1 MSAGSGRPGPLAAP
15 EGEPAGGG
23 ADGVITAV
31 LHPGAQSEPDAAG
44 STGGAVTAVLH
55 PGAMGATVAAAC
67 RGLVLWASRG
77 RSAATR
83 ARAAAAGLTEA
94 ADLGEIVGRAD
105 TVISVCPPHAAEAVA
120 EEVAAA
126 GFGGRYVDANAVS
139 PATARRMAACFE
151 RFVDGGIIGPP
162 AMAAGTTRLYL
173 SGPGAAE
180 VAARFE
186 GSVLDARP
194 VPGGPGT
201 ASALKMAYAAWTKG
215 TSALLLAVAALARA
229 NGVDGPLAEEWEMS
243 QPGLVDRL
251 ADAAD
256 SVAPKAWRWSG
267 EMAEIADTFAAAGL
281 PDGFHRAAA
290 AVYRRL
296 EGFKD
301 ASGLEVADALAALA
315 ADPTER
321 PGGLEPG

>member
-1 MSAGSGRPGPLAAP
+1 MPGGP
-15 EGEPAGGG
+15 GEPVTSSASDTAGEPTAAEPVTSG
-23 ADGVITAV
+23 APDTAAEPV
-31 LHPGAQSEPDAAG
+31 TSGAPDTAGEP
-44 STGGAVTAVLH
+44 VTAVLH

-67 RGLVLWASRG
+67 RGRVLWVSRG

-83 ARAAAAGLTEA
+83 ARAAAAGLAEA
-94 ADLGEIVGRAD
+94 VDLDGIVGRAD

-120 EEVAAA
+120 ASVAAT
-126 GFGGRYVDANAVS
+126 GFDGRYVEANAVS
-139 PATARRMAACFE
+139 VATAERIAARFE

-162 AMAAGTTRLYL
+162 AVAAGTTRLYL
-173 SGPGAAE
+173 SGAEAAD
-180 VAARFE
+180 VAALFE
-186 GSVLDARP
+186 GSVLEART

-229 NGVDGPLAEEWEMS
+229 NGVDGPLAREWELS

-251 ADAAD
+251 AAVAA
-256 SVAPKAWRWSG
+256 SEVPKAWRWSG

-290 AVYRRL
+290 AVYGRL

-301 ASGLEVADALAALA
+301 AAGLEAADALAALA
-315 ADPTER
+315 AET
-321 PGGLEPG
+321 

>member
-1 MSAGSGRPGPLAAP
+1 MTGAGSGRPGPLTN
-15 EGEPAGGG
+15 AGGQP
-23 ADGVITAV
+23 TAT
-31 LHPGAQSEPDAAG
+31 GAAG
-44 STGGAVTAVLH
+44 QPVTDAGGQPTATGAADEPVTAVLH

-67 RGLVLWASRG
+67 RGRVLWVSRG

-83 ARAAAAGLTEA
+83 ARAATAGLTET
-94 ADLGEIVGRAD
+94 ADLADAAGRAD

-120 EEVAAA
+120 EAVAAV
-126 GFGGRYVDANAVS
+126 GFDGCYVDANAVS
-139 PATARRMAACFE
+139 VATAQRMAARFD

-162 AMAAGTTRLYL
+162 AVAPGTTRLYL
-173 SGPGAAE
+173 SGPGAAG

-186 GSVLDARP
+186 GSPLDART

-215 TSALLLAVAALARA
+215 TSALLLATAALARA
-229 NGVDGPLAEEWEMS
+229 NGVGDALAREWELS

-251 ADAAD
+251 AGSAG

-290 AVYRRL
+290 AVYSRL

-301 ASGLEVADALAALA
+301 ADGLEVTDALAVLA
-315 ADPTER
+315 AQKVVHPDCR
-321 PGGLEPG
+321 HSR

>member
-1 MSAGSGRPGPLAAP
+1 MPDGGSGEPVTSGAP
-15 EGEPAGGG
+15 DTAGEPTAAEPVTSGAPDTAGEPVTSG
-23 ADGVITAV
+23 APDTA
-31 LHPGAQSEPDAAG
+31 GEP
-44 STGGAVTAVLH
+44 VTAVLH

-67 RGLVLWASRG
+67 RGRVLWVSRG

-83 ARAAAAGLTEA
+83 ARAAAAGLAEA
-94 ADLGEIVGRAD
+94 ADLGGIVGRAD

-120 EEVAAA
+120 ASVAAT
-126 GFGGRYVDANAVS
+126 GFDGRYVEANAVS
-139 PATARRMAACFE
+139 VATAERIAARFE

-162 AMAAGTTRLYL
+162 AVAAGTTRLYL
-173 SGPGAAE
+173 SGAEAAE
-180 VAARFE
+180 VAALFE
-186 GSVLDARP
+186 GSALEART

-229 NGVDGPLAEEWEMS
+229 NGVDGPLAREWELS

-251 ADAAD
+251 AAVAA
-256 SVAPKAWRWSG
+256 SEVPKAWRWSG

-290 AVYRRL
+290 AVYGRL

-301 ASGLEVADALAALA
+301 AAGLEAADALAALA
-315 ADPTER
+315 AET
-321 PGGLEPG
+321 

>member
-1 MSAGSGRPGPLAAP
+1 MPDGP
-15 EGEPAGGG
+15 GEPVTSSAPDTTDEPTAG
-23 ADGVITAV
+23 
-31 LHPGAQSEPDAAG
+31 EP
-44 STGGAVTAVLH
+44 VTAVLH

-67 RGLVLWASRG
+67 RGRVLWVSRG

-83 ARAAAAGLTEA
+83 ARAAAAGLAET
-94 ADLGEIVGRAD
+94 ADLDGVVGRAD

-120 EEVAAA
+120 EGVAAA
-126 GFGGRYVDANAVS
+126 GFDGRYVEANAVS
-139 PATARRMAACFE
+139 VATAERIAARFE

-162 AMAAGTTRLYL
+162 AVAAGTTRLYL
-173 SGPGAAE
+173 SGAEAAE
-180 VAARFE
+180 VAALFE
-186 GSVLDARP
+186 GSALEART

-229 NGVDGPLAEEWEMS
+229 NGVDGPLAREWELS

-251 ADAAD
+251 AAVAA
-256 SVAPKAWRWSG
+256 SEVPKAWRWSG

-290 AVYRRL
+290 AVYGRL

-301 ASGLEVADALAALA
+301 AAGLEAADALAALA
-315 ADPTER
+315 AET
-321 PGGLEPG
+321 

>member
-1 MSAGSGRPGPLAAP
+1 MSAGSGRPGPHTAA

-23 ADGVITAV
+23 AGGADTAI
-31 LHPGAQSEPDAAG
+31 LHPAAKGEPDAAG
-44 STGGAVTAVLH
+44 SPGGPVTAVLH

-67 RGLVLWASRG
+67 RGLVLWSSRG

-83 ARAAAAGLTEA
+83 ARAAEAGLTEA
-94 ADLGEIVGRAD
+94 ADLGEIAERAD

-126 GFGGRYVDANAVS
+126 GFDGRYVDANAVS
-139 PATARRMAACFE
+139 PATARRMAARFE
-151 RFVDGGIIGPP
+151 PFVDGGIIGPP
-162 AMAAGTTRLYL
+162 AVAAGTTRLYL
-173 SGPGAAE
+173 SGLGAAE

-301 ASGLEVADALAALA
+301 AAGLEVADALAALA
-315 ADPTER
+315 AEPTEH
-321 PGGLEPG
+321 PGALEPS

>member
-1 MSAGSGRPGPLAAP
+1 MAGTGPGRPGPLAGAADGP
-15 EGEPAGGG
+15 ADGGAGGPVTAMPPPASG
-23 ADGVITAV
+23 GEMRSAGVRQ
-31 LHPGAQSEPDAAG
+31 GR
-44 STGGAVTAVLH
+44 AVTAVLH

-67 RGLVLWASRG
+67 GGRVLWVSRG

-83 ARAAAAGLTEA
+83 ARAAAAGLAEA
-94 ADLGEIVGRAD
+94 PDLGEIVGRAD

-126 GFGGRYVDANAVS
+126 GFDGRYVDANAVS

-162 AMAAGTTRLYL
+162 AVAAGTTRLYL

-180 VAARFE
+180 VTARFE
-186 GSVLDARP
+186 GSVLDARA

-229 NGVDGPLAEEWEMS
+229 NGVDGPLAEEWELS

-267 EMAEIADTFAAAGL
+267 EMSEIADTFAAAGL

-301 ASGLEVADALAALA
+301 AAGLEIADALATLA
-315 ADPTER
+315 AEPDER
-321 PGGLEPG
+321 PEAP